1 MQYKKPWNW
10 SWSWL
15 KKKRKKD
22 QSKHVMLR
30 GRRTIPIQRQRRSP
44 FRFVFTWKQI
54 WAIRNALTIVR
65 GCGCI
70 SNNNNNNNNNNN
82 GTWLGLTYKCLWLF
96 LGLTKHQTAIH
107 EGKTCKV
114 QQKKKKK
121 KKKILQQSIDR
132 VQDSSIQFKFW
143 DLFTRHT
150 KRQCTWTSAKGAF
163 IECIIFNQLHIVILY
178 H

>member
-70 SNNNNNNNNNNN
+70 NNNN
-82 GTWLGLTYKCLWLF
+82 GTWLGLTYKWLWLF

-107 EGKTCKV
+107 EGKTCKAP
-114 QQKKKKK
+114 KKKKFFNKAMTEFKIQVSNSNLRPNHTPHK
-121 KKKILQQSIDR
+121 KTVYVREQAPRGHLLNAWFLTNCKLSYYITKIVS
-132 VQDSSIQFKFW
+132 
-143 DLFTRHT
+143 
-150 KRQCTWTSAKGAF
+150 
-163 IECIIFNQLHIVILY
+163 
-178 H
+178 

>member
-1 MQYKKPWNW
+1 MLAGCVKMQYKKPWNW

-70 SNNNNNNNNNNN
+70 NNNNNN
-82 GTWLGLTYKCLWLF
+82 GTWKSIDR
-96 LGLTKHQTAIH
+96 AR
-107 EGKTCKV
+107 TCKV
-114 QQKKKKK
+114 QPKRKKKEKK
-121 KKKILQQSIDR
+121 SLQQSIDR
-132 VQDSSIQFKFW
+132 VQDSSIQFKFGKHHM
-143 DLFTRHT
+143 LLI
-150 KRQCTWTSAKGAF
+150 G
-163 IECIIFNQLHIVILY
+163 Y
-178 H
+178 HFCYLDQ

>member
-70 SNNNNNNNNNNN
+70 NNNN
-82 GTWLGLTYKCLWLF
+82 GTWLGLTYKWLWLF

-121 KKKILQQSIDR
+121 KKKKKVFNKALTEFK
-132 VQDSSIQFKFW
+132 IQASNSNFETYSHATQKESVREQAPRGH
-143 DLFTRHT
+143 LLN
-150 KRQCTWTSAKGAF
+150 A
-163 IECIIFNQLHIVILY
+163 
-178 H
+178 

>member
-1 MQYKKPWNW
+1 MKLIKEEKKE
-10 SWSWL
+10 
-15 KKKRKKD
+15 RKKERKID

-44 FRFVFTWKQI
+44 FRFVLTWKQI

-70 SNNNNNNNNNNN
+70 NNNNN

-114 QQKKKKK
+114 PKKKEVFNKALTEF
-121 KKKILQQSIDR
+121 KIQASNSNFETYSHATQK
-132 VQDSSIQFKFW
+132 DSVREQAPRGH
-143 DLFTRHT
+143 LLN
-150 KRQCTWTSAKGAF
+150 A
-163 IECIIFNQLHIVILY
+163 
-178 H
+178 

>member
-1 MQYKKPWNW
+1 
-10 SWSWL
+10 
-15 KKKRKKD
+15 
-22 QSKHVMLR
+22 MLR

-70 SNNNNNNNNNNN
+70 NNNN
-82 GTWLGLTYKCLWLF
+82 GTWLGLTYKWLWLF

-121 KKKILQQSIDR
+121 KKKKKSSTKHWQSSR
-132 VQDSSIQFKFW
+132 FKHPIQIWKAPYVTYWVPLLLFRPIENFKISLNENYKNIQTLITCW
-143 DLFTRHT
+143 
-150 KRQCTWTSAKGAF
+150 
-163 IECIIFNQLHIVILY
+163 
-178 H
+178 